1 MEGTERFEKGNGKR
15 LTQYDRVLKHLKD
28 YGTITDLEAYSEY
41 GIRRLGAV
49 IFNMRKDGYAIMTE
63 YITKPNRYGDKT
75 TFAKYVLIEIKE
87 REI

>member
-15 LTQYDRVLKHLKD
+15 LTQYDMVLRHLKMF
-28 YGTITDLEAYSEY
+28 GKITDVQAFSQY

-49 IFNMRKDGYAIMTE
+49 IFNMRKDGYPI
-63 YITKPNRYGDKT
+63 ITQNITRPNRFGYKT
-75 TFAKYVLIEIKE
+75 TFAKYVLTEIEE